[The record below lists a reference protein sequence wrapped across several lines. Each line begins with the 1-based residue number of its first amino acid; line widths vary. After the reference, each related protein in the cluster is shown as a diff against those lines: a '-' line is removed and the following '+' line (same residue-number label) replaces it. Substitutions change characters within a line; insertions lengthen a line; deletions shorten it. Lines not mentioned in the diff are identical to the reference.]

1 MTTPTLE
8 DLERRAYIEGRV
20 LEAALLA
27 EVIDIEDRIDRLAD
41 EVEWHVVSDDED

>member
-8 DLERRAYIEGRV
+8 ELERRAYIEGCV

-27 EVIDIEDRIDRLAD
+27 EVIDIEARIERLSRSIYCD
-41 EVEWHVVSDDED
+41 PDDQD